1 AALRTA
7 DEAMYQDKKSR
18 RQENFIH
25 ID

>member
-1 AALRTA
+1 LRAA